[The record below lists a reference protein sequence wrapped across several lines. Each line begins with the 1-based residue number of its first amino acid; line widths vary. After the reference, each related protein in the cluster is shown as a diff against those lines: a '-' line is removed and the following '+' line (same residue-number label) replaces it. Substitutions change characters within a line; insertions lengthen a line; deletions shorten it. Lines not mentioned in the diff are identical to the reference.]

1 MVKIRGKLN
10 RLKRLE
16 KLVKEKAPK
25 EMNAE
30 QQKQFIAEKSE
41 AVEMYLKATTK
52 EEEQKATNLIDK
64 VNAKYNH
71 ELPKG
76 FYDRYSVEELQ
87 KLLKWVDEDDTKQ
100 IEEKG
105 K

>member
-1 MVKIRGKLN
+1 MKRTNN

-16 KLVKEKAPK
+16 KLVKENAPK
-25 EMNAE
+25 ELNIE
-30 QQKQFIAEKSE
+30 QQKQFIAETSE

-52 EEEQKATNLIDK
+52 QEEQEATNLINK
-64 VNAKYNH
+64 VNEKHHH

-87 KLLKWVDEDDTKQ
+87 KLSKWIDEDDTKQ

>member
-1 MVKIRGKLN
+1 MSIKN

-16 KLVKEKAPK
+16 KLVKENAPT
-25 EMNAE
+25 ELNIE

-52 EEEQKATNLIDK
+52 EEEQEATNLIDK
-64 VNAKYNH
+64 VNEKYNH

-76 FYDRYSVEELQ
+76 FYDRYSVDELM
-87 KLLKWVDEDDTKQ
+87 KLLEWADDEA
-100 IEEKG
+100 
-105 K
+105 

>member
-25 EMNAE
+25 ELNKE

-52 EEEQKATNLIDK
+52 EEEQEATNLIDK
-64 VNAKYNH
+64 VNEKYNH

-76 FYDRYSVEELQ
+76 FYDRYSVDELMR
-87 KLLKWVDEDDTKQ
+87 LLEWADDE
-100 IEEKG
+100 
-105 K
+105 

>member
-1 MVKIRGKLN
+1 MSIKN

-16 KLVKEKAPK
+16 KIVKENAPK
-25 EMNAE
+25 ELNIE
-30 QQKQFIAEKSE
+30 QQKQFIAEK
-41 AVEMYLKATTK
+41 ADAIEMYLMATTK
-52 EEEQKATNLIDK
+52 EEEREATNIIDK
-64 VNAKYNH
+64 VNEKYNH

-87 KLLKWVDEDDTKQ
+87 ELFKWVDEDDTKQ

>member
-25 EMNAE
+25 ELNEE

-52 EEEQKATNLIDK
+52 EEDEALDEIYKINK
-64 VNAKYNH
+64 KYGIKHNST
-71 ELPKG
+71 LPT
-76 FYDRYSVEELQ
+76 Y
-87 KLLKWVDEDDTKQ
+87 LKHYLD
-100 IEEKG
+100 
-105 K
+105 